1 MHSYASLKVVNDII
15 TPVCLGR
22 SSEGICYQS
31 LGDVDRSA
39 FPAKMN
45 VDRME
50 QELLKEKRQRNVI
63 FWPFEFLLSQTRPRY
78 VSFRP
83 FLNTMT
89 NIAQNFT
96 I

>member
-1 MHSYASLKVVNDII
+1 MHSFASLKVVNDII

-39 FPAKMN
+39 FPAKN
-45 VDRME
+45 EWGSNRARAS
-50 QELLKEKRQRNVI
+50 QRKRNVI

-83 FLNTMT
+83 FLNTLT